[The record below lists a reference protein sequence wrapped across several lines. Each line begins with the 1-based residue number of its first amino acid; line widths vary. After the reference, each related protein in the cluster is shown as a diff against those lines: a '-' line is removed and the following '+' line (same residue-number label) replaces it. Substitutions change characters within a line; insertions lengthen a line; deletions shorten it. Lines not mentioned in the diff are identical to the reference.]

1 MSNKDTN
8 IITVRVNRKV
18 KDDIANM
25 ADSNSMN
32 LSSLVNK
39 ILTEYTEWGR
49 YSNELDFVT
58 LNSDILKK
66 IFDSIEESKLS
77 GITPSSSRYFLNI
90 CEFINGESDFDKFIT
105 VFNHWLNYS
114 NFNFRYLVNNDSQK
128 YVINHNGG
136 TNFSIFLTNTI
147 SSNIEN
153 FGRMLSDV
161 KIENQLLKFT
171 IEKI

>member
-1 MSNKDTN
+1 LSNKDTN

-90 CEFINGESDFDKFIT
+90 CEFIHGESDFDKFIT

>member
-114 NFNFRYLVNNDSQK
+114 NFKFRYLVNNDSQK

>member
-90 CEFINGESDFDKFIT
+90 CEFINGE
-105 VFNHWLNYS
+105 
-114 NFNFRYLVNNDSQK
+114 
-128 YVINHNGG
+128 
-136 TNFSIFLTNTI
+136 
-147 SSNIEN
+147 
-153 FGRMLSDV
+153 
-161 KIENQLLKFT
+161 
-171 IEKI
+171 